1 MGLLELYNQIT
12 NGILPSGDD
21 KKHID
26 NMPLGNP
33 QWENKNDTTTDY
45 GNTDQITGTPTPNQ
59 YPAGP
64 IESYTQTYDKDNT
77 YLDQI
82 YTNTNN
88 DAESPL
94 SESLDSS
101 QLDNQNNPN
110 PDPTEYPVE
119 ANSLVAQNSGN
130 KNYSQDNG
138 RNNKYNTTISDSPLL
153 DSLSTSS
160 LDDSVVYN
168 TDNLTYTPDE
178 LIGTPNFTP
187 KYTSEDG
194 EEYDDNV
201 NRDDTDNSPLYN
213 SLDSSSLDDKTSP
226 VYTDPGSTTPTN
238 VSGTFNFTPSYNEV
252 EDYDDKVNRTSTSNS
267 PLTDRLDDSD
277 EYAPDEIAGPF
288 DFEPKYTSEEKYDTT
303 ISDSPLLDS
312 LDSSSLDERVIY
324 NTPQTYP
331 PDELIGTPDFTPE
344 YNSDREYDDNV
355 DRNNIN
361 NSPLVNSLDSS
372 SLDNMDD
379 YKSDEDDPT
388 IYPIEANSSISS
400 FTGNKNFQQKYYNEE
415 DKEYSDKVNRDEN
428 ENSPLNLSLLI
439 SQLDNGVNYKGPG
452 TTTPDGISGS
462 FNFSPLYNKNNEY
475 DDNVGLIDGEYV
487 SNISNSFEGTPIL
500 DEDNTTQYPNNNNVN
515 FGGTQVKGINP
526 ITGKPITEY
535 NQKYNSNSTYYDYL
549 EEEEIETR

>member
-12 NGILPSGDD
+12 NGILPSGDN

-64 IESYTQTYDKDNT
+64 IESYTQIYDKDNT

-94 SESLDSS
+94 SESLNSS

-160 LDDSVVYN
+160 LDDMDNYN
-168 TDNLTYTPDE
+168 PSLGDPTKYPIEAQAQGTGAQPYEQKYYNETGKEYDDKVNRNDITDSPLTDRLGDSNEYSPDE
-178 LIGTPNFTP
+178 LTGP
-187 KYTSEDG
+187 
-194 EEYDDNV
+194 
-201 NRDDTDNSPLYN
+201 
-213 SLDSSSLDDKTSP
+213 
-226 VYTDPGSTTPTN
+226 
-238 VSGTFNFTPSYNEV
+238 FNFTPSYDLNNEYDSNV
-252 EDYDDKVNRTSTSNS
+252 GFLEDGNIVSNISNS
-267 PLTDRLDDSD
+267 FVFPTPESD
-277 EYAPDEIAGPF
+277 PTIYPIEAQAHGTAAQSYEQ
-288 DFEPKYTSEEKYDTT
+288 EYTSGEKYDTT

-312 LDSSSLDERVIY
+312 LDSSSLD
-324 NTPQTYP
+324 
-331 PDELIGTPDFTPE
+331 D
-344 YNSDREYDDNV
+344 
-355 DRNNIN
+355 
-361 NSPLVNSLDSS
+361 
-372 SLDNMDD
+372 MDG

-388 IYPIEANSSISS
+388 VYPIEANSLISS
-400 FTGNKNFQQKYYNEE
+400 FTGDKNFQQKYYNKE

-428 ENSPLNLSLLI
+428 ENSPLNSSLII
-439 SQLDNGVNYKGPG
+439 SQLDNEVNYNGPG
-452 TTTPDGISGS
+452 TTTPDNIDGE
-462 FNFSPLYNKNNEY
+462 FNFTPSYNEDENYE
-475 DDNVGLIDGEYV
+475 DNVGLIDGEYV
-487 SNISNSFEGTPIL
+487 SNISNSFEDTPTKFKDPTLYRADQIKKTS
-500 DEDNTTQYPNNNNVN
+500 N
-515 FGGTQVKGINP
+515 VKGINP
-526 ITGKPITEY
+526 ITGEAPEKFD
-535 NQKYNSNSTYYDYL
+535 QKYNSNFTYYNHL
-549 EEEEIETR
+549 EKEKIETR